1 MMKKKILLPILAI
14 VIMAVMVL
22 SITLATADIANKNA
36 QEEHLRVMQTLLPG
50 SKNFTVEPYDG
61 EDANIRSVHKAE
73 NGFVIETATR
83 GYAGDIVMLIGVS
96 KDGKVTG
103 LTIRDMQETA
113 GLGMSAMWDWAFL
126 GQFLNTEGGVAIGT
140 AGEDAFSGATGSDTA
155 ETEVYVDGISGA
167 AVTSKAIARCV
178 NSAVAYVTGADVD
191 SGATSWG
198 G

>member
-1 MMKKKILLPILAI
+1 MKKKILLPILSIA
-14 VIMAVMVL
+14 IMAVMVL
-22 SITLATADIANKNA
+22 SITLATGELANKNA
-36 QEEHLRVMQTLLPG
+36 QAEHLWVMQTLLPG

-61 EDANIRSVHKAE
+61 EDENIRSVHKGE
-73 NGFVIETATR
+73 TGFVIETVTR

-103 LTIRDMQETA
+103 LTIRNMQETA
-113 GLGMSAMWDWAFL
+113 GLGMSAMWDDQFL
-126 GQFLNTEGGVAIGT
+126 AQFLNTSGGVAIGSPN
-140 AGEDAFSGATGSDTA
+140 EDAFSGATGGDAA

-167 AVTSKAIARCV
+167 TVTSKAIARCV
-178 NSAVAYVTGADVD
+178 NSAVAYVTGADID

>member
-1 MMKKKILLPILAI
+1 MKKNILIPLVSILLTGLLLLG
-14 VIMAVMVL
+14 L
-22 SITLATADIANKNA
+22 SAGLNGVAAKNA
-36 QEEHLRVMQTLLPG
+36 HEEHLSIMKTLLHG
-50 SKNFTVEPYDG
+50 SETFVVEEYTGDD
-61 EDANIRSVHKAE
+61 ENIVSVHKAE

-167 AVTSKAIARCV
+167 TVTSKAIARCV
-178 NSAVAYVTGADVD
+178 NSAVAYVTGADID